1 MESESP
7 RCAVC
12 PFDPARRVCRSEEGQ
27 APPFCPT
34 VNEAEMAGRCLEQ
47 LDEPGL
53 GAFAR
58 NSSVQEAEAYADRDL
73 GYDRVR
79 PAQPRLA
86 EIASFASMM
95 GYRKLGL
102 AFCVGLRREAKV
114 VEQFY
119 GAQGFEIV
127 SVMCKAGGVSKE
139 RIGVRDE
146 EKVAPGTYET
156 MCNPVFQAEV
166 MNREGTDLNVVLGL
180 CVGHDSLFFRFAQA
194 PCTVLAVKD
203 RLLGHNPLAAVYT
216 LDSYY
221 RYLKAAPDASGP
233 EDDGD
238 ATGE

>member
-1 MESESP
+1 MESKSP
-7 RCAVC
+7 HCAVC
-12 PFDPARRVCRSEEGQ
+12 PFDSARRVCRSEEGE

-34 VNEAEMAGRCLEQ
+34 VNEAEVAARCLER

-58 NSSVQEAEAYADRDL
+58 TSSVQEGEAYADREL
-73 GYDRVR
+73 GYERVR

-86 EIASFASMM
+86 EIASFARMM

-119 GAQGFEIV
+119 GAQGFAVV
-127 SVMCKAGGVSKE
+127 SVMCKAGAVPKE
-139 RIGVRDE
+139 RIGVRDD

-156 MCNPVFQAEV
+156 MCNPVFQAEL
-166 MNREGTDLNVVLGL
+166 MNREGTELNVVLGL

-221 RYLKAAPDASGP
+221 RYLKAAPAAGEPRGSDDA
-233 EDDGD
+233 
-238 ATGE
+238 AGE

>member
-12 PFDPARRVCRSEEGQ
+12 PFDPARRVCRREEGQ

-34 VNEAEMAGRCLEQ
+34 VNEAEIAGRCLER

-58 NSSVQEAEAYADRDL
+58 NSSVQEAAAYADRDL

-119 GAQGFEIV
+119 LAQGFEIV
-127 SVMCKAGGVSKE
+127 SVMCKVGGVRKE
-139 RIGVRDE
+139 RIGVRAAQ
-146 EKVAPGTYET
+146 KVAPGAYET

-166 MNREGTDLNVVLGL
+166 MNREGTDFNVVLGL

-233 EDDGD
+233 EADGA

>member
-7 RCAVC
+7 HCAVC
-12 PFDPARRVCRSEEGQ
+12 PFDPSRRVCRSEDGE

-34 VNEAEMAGRCLEQ
+34 VNEAEMAGRCLER
-47 LDEPGL
+47 LDEPEL
-53 GAFAR
+53 GALAR
-58 NSSVQEAEAYADRDL
+58 ASSVQEGEAYADRAL

-86 EIASFASMM
+86 EIASFARMM

-102 AFCVGLRREAKV
+102 AFCVGLRREAKA
-114 VEQFY
+114 VEEFY
-119 GAQGFEIV
+119 GAQGFEVV
-127 SVMCKAGGVSKE
+127 SVMCKAGGVPKE

-146 EKVAPGTYET
+146 QKVAPGTYET

-180 CVGHDSLFFRFAQA
+180 CVGHDSLFFRFAKA

-221 RYLKAAPDASGP
+221 RYLKAAPDAGGP
-233 EDDGD
+233 RGGDD